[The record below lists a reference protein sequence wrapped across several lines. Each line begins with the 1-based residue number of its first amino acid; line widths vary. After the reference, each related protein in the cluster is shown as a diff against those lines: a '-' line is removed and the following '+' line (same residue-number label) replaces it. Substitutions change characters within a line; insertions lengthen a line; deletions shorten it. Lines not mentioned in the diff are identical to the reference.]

1 MEANQSH
8 SFRNAS
14 RNATNATGKRHEGLI
29 AKILDLLSPTKVE
42 VEENTSACPEGW
54 EQVIGDVYGGDQF
67 SGAEG
72 S

>member
-1 MEANQSH
+1 M
-8 SFRNAS
+8 
-14 RNATNATGKRHEGLI
+14 
-29 AKILDLLSPTKVE
+29 E